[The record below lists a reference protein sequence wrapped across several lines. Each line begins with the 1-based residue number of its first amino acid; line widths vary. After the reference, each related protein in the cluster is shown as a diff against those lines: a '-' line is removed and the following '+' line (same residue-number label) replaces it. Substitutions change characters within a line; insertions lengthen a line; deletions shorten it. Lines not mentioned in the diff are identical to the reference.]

1 MMISNL
7 QALRAFASVA
17 AVMLYHMNYSVNIAF
32 FNQLIVFFIIDQL
45 LQDIAW

>member
-17 AVMLYHMNYSVNIAF
+17 VMLYHMNYRWAKDLQTC
-32 FNQLIVFFIIDQL
+32 QLGGG
-45 LQDIAW
+45 